1 MPINS
6 QSIGKDVS
14 LDIYT
19 SRGSL
24 NIPAAA
30 ITNFTSQPQTTSTA
44 SKGLDGETR
53 NAVFPDGWQ
62 GTFEIDRL
70 SSVLD
75 LFWADYEA
83 DYHAGVNLMPGTITE
98 TIREPD
104 GSVSQFRYTKVVLNF
119 TNAGSKQANQL
130 VKQTMSFMASRRLKV
145 S

>member
-14 LDIYT
+14 IDIYT

-30 ITNFTSQPQTTSTA
+30 ITSFTSQPQTSSA
-44 SKGLDGETR
+44 SSKGLDGETR

-62 GTFEIDRL
+62 GTIEVDRM
-70 SSVLD
+70 SGVLD
-75 LFWADYEA
+75 SHWADYEA
-83 DYHAGVNLMPGTITE
+83 DYHNGVNLQPGTITE

-104 GSVSQFRYTKVVLNF
+104 GSISQYRYTKVVLNF
-119 TNAGSKQANQL
+119 TNAGGKQANQF
-130 VKQTMSFMASRRLKV
+130 VKQTLSFMASRRLKV
-145 S
+145 A

>member
-1 MPINS
+1 MPVNS

-19 SRGSL
+19 SRGPL
-24 NIPAAA
+24 NVPAAA

-44 SKGLDGETR
+44 SKGLDGVTR

-70 SSVLD
+70 NDSID
-75 LFWADYEA
+75 AWWAQYEA
-83 DYHAGVNLMPGTITE
+83 DYYAGVNLTGGTITE
-98 TIREPD
+98 TIAEPN
-104 GSVSQFRYTKVVLNF
+104 GSVSQYRYTGVVLNF
-119 TNAGSKQANQL
+119 TNAGSRQGNQL
-130 VKQTMSFMASRRLKV
+130 IKQTLSFMASRRLKV

>member
-14 LDIYT
+14 LDILT
-19 SRGSL
+19 ARGAL

-30 ITNFTSQPQTTSTA
+30 ITNFTSQPQTSSA
-44 SKGLDGETR
+44 SSKGLDGETR

-62 GTFEIDRL
+62 GTFEIDRM
-70 SSVLD
+70 SSALD
-75 LFWADYEA
+75 TFWADYEA
-83 DYHAGVNLMPGTITE
+83 DYHNGVNLLPGTITE

-119 TNAGSKQANQL
+119 TNAGGKQANQL
-130 VKQTMSFMASRRLKV
+130 VKQTLTFMASRRLKV
-145 S
+145 A